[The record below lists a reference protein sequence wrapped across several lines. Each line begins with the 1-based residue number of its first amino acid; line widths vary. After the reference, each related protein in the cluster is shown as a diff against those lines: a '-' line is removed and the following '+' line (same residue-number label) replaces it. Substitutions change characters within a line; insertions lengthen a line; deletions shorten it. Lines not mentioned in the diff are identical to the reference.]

1 MFLEGFSIGLC
12 FYCIECSLLI
22 YRNVISVHKLI
33 LDDLAKLTNSFRN
46 SLINSLGLFYIDRN
60 ALYK

>member
-12 FYCIECSLLI
+12 FYFIGCSLLI

-33 LDDLAKLTNSFRN
+33 LDDLAKLTKSFRN
-46 SLINSLGLFYIDRN
+46 SLINSLGLFYIDSN
-60 ALYK
+60 AVYK